1 MTGTI
6 ALQGGG
12 PFAANDDLDRRLLD
26 AAGAESVVVLPTA
39 DAFEHPGELVAAAMR
54 WGERLGVPV
63 EALMVL
69 SRPEALD
76 AGAAAVVRAAKAVYL
91 AGDSPMHLRSV
102 LKDTPLFEAL
112 GQVVVDGGVVV
123 AAGQCAN
130 ALCDPMTDPRG
141 GAFTLGLGMVSGVAL
156 ATEAESWSHDRL
168 ARTVKLAAGKMPL
181 VSLPTG
187 SALLRHDN
195 AWEPVGDVEVHGTLP
210 M

>member
-12 PFAANDDLDRRLLD
+12 PFAANDDLDRRLLA

-39 DAFEHPGELVAAAMR
+39 DAFEQPGELVASAMN
-54 WGERLGVPV
+54 WGERLGVAV

-76 AGAAAVVRAAKAVYL
+76 SGAAAVVRGARAVYL

-102 LKDTPLFEAL
+102 LKDTPLFEAI

-141 GAFTLGLGMVSGVAL
+141 GAFTLGLGLVTGVAL
-156 ATEAESWSHDRL
+156 LTEAEGWSHDRL
-168 ARTVKLAAGKMPL
+168 ARTIKLAAGRMPL
-181 VSLPTG
+181 ASLPTG
-187 SALLRHDN
+187 SALLRHDDR
-195 AWEPVGDVEVHGTLP
+195 WEPVGDVEVHGDLV

>member
-1 MTGTI
+1 VSGVI

-12 PFAANDDLDRRLLD
+12 PFQANDDLDRRLLT

-39 DAFEHPGELVAAAMR
+39 DAFEHPGELIAAAMR
-54 WGERLGVPV
+54 WGERLGVHV

-69 SRPEALD
+69 SRPDALD
-76 AGAAAVVRAAKAVYL
+76 VGAAAVIRGARAVYL

-102 LKDTPLFEAL
+102 LKDTPVYEAL
-112 GQVVVDGGVVV
+112 AQVVVDGGVVTAV
-123 AAGQCAN
+123 GQSAN

-141 GAFTLGLGMVSGVAL
+141 GAFTLGLGLVSGVAL
-156 ATEAESWSHDRL
+156 VTEVESWSHDRL

-181 VSLPTG
+181 VSLATG
-187 SALLRHDN
+187 TALLRHDA
-195 AWEPVGDVEVHGTLP
+195 AWEPVGEIDIHGDLP